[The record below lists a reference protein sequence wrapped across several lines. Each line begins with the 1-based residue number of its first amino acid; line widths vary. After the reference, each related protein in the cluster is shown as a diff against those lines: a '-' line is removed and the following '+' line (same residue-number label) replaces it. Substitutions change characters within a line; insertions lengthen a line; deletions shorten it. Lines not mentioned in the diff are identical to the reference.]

1 MTIHRTIVIC
11 LIALLTFPTGALAD
25 TFVTVDTTQNGGV
38 FNNNAPT
45 LVISHLTNDPLFTLT
60 NGASTSNIEALI
72 VGNLDGESGQLLIE
86 DGSSLNNDGS
96 GLIGTYGTESV
107 LGGYAYLGL
116 NADSSGSATV
126 TGPGSTWTNSGIFNI
141 GHSGNGTLNI
151 TNGGVVTNGLTYVG
165 SNAGGVGHV
174 TVTGA
179 GSELISASANIVG
192 VYGEGT
198 LDVLDGARV
207 YTPTGYI
214 GLEAGSMGT
223 VTVSGSGSTWEN
235 AADLNIGLAGTGELN
250 LNNGGYVTSQ
260 NSDIGLSLG
269 GNGTVNLSGVST
281 LWENAN
287 SLTVANE
294 GTGLLN
300 VDNGSKVTSEFLD
313 IGLASGSNGIVNIS
327 NGGLIELTDRAV
339 VGDAGNGQ
347 LHLMSAS
354 GLTADTVYVGGSEI
368 EYTGGEADGYMTIT
382 GGSIVNSRVSVV
394 ALNEGS
400 EGTIE
405 VTGPGSQLNQGD
417 YLNLGFNGSG
427 KLLVSDGASVT
438 SDVSNLGSNTTGEAT
453 VTLTGADSTWVNS
466 AHVRVGRAG
475 LGTLNVQ
482 DGAYFSS
489 NELLVS
495 GNNSGL
501 SILDGGQL
509 DVGTAT
515 FGFHHYSGFGESGLG
530 FVDGPGSVFNVSELN
545 VGEFGH
551 GAVEVT
557 NGGQVNAQNVFV
569 ATDGGEGKIVVD
581 GVGSR
586 LDLTEDIYIGQGIDR
601 GDVIVTGGAE
611 MTSRSAFIGNS
622 PNASALLV
630 VGDSI
635 SSQSG
640 FESHWTNSMDMVV
653 GNEGYGQLRID
664 YDGVV
669 STSTLSAGNQS
680 EGLVWVNRGTL
691 LSNIAYIG
699 HQTNGEGDV
708 AVRHGS
714 WENTGDIYVGYEGV
728 GYLDAD
734 FGGTISTGGDLFVG
748 FNNRG
753 DVFVYGGS
761 SHSSANVGGDL
772 IIGANASGN
781 GRVAVVGNAQLT
793 SGNLLQLGAY
803 GSGELTVSGSAQVTS
818 ANGEIGRFSG
828 AVGTATVQGESARWD
843 IGQDLKI
850 GVQGAGQLEVLGQG
864 NVIVGRNI
872 EIGSD
877 ATGVGILTING
888 IGSRL
893 DIGDFFDVGRY
904 GTGTFNIEDG
914 GLVVSPSGGINGHYE
929 SFIGHFA
936 GSTGVAMVTGDG
948 SRWEMS
954 RSLTIGS
961 EGNGTLNI
969 LDGGY
974 VTNHFSFIGANDG
987 SVGSVTVDGEGS
999 LWDSRNYIRMDET
1012 SSLTIS
1018 NQGHV
1023 TTPWAADIAYDA
1035 DSIATVLV
1043 TGENSKLTVGGF
1055 VVGRFGHGTM
1065 NIDNGGYASAVTGTL
1080 VGFAGTGITRVK
1092 GARSHLDINSLT
1104 VGSESGG
1111 NGTLEVLNGGLVTT
1125 NSATS
1130 IAHRAGS
1137 IGRIDVDGVGSTL
1150 QVGYDLYIGTDGAAQ
1165 FNITDGGHVI
1175 VDNNAWLGANQ
1186 VDPIATVS
1194 GTGSKWSIN
1203 NGLLIG
1209 PNTNTISTVDILNG
1223 GLVTVHG
1230 PTRVYNNDV
1239 LNVVGGTLMTGSL
1252 NVDAG
1257 GTFNLDGGR
1266 LLLDGGVAE
1275 GMMYTAI
1282 NGSRIGGTGTI
1293 NELMIGA
1300 GGVLMP
1306 GDSPGLLHVNVGEL
1320 LGDGIYEWEI
1330 NSVNGLAGESIGW
1343 DLVTFETLQLSAS
1356 DNDEFVIQIN
1366 SLTEMNNN
1374 GRLADFDPF
1383 SSYTWLIAASDDVD
1397 PFDVDSFALDL
1408 AEFDNLFFDGN
1419 FTLSS
1424 GAANYGGFA
1433 HGLFLNYTAATVPE
1447 PNSLAVLLIALA
1459 LANPRRRRVNPV
1471 NQNLH

>member
-1 MTIHRTIVIC
+1 MTIQRSIVF
-11 LIALLTFPTGALAD
+11 ALVVSLVFPTSVLAD

-38 FNNNAPT
+38 FNNNSPT

-60 NGASTSNIEALI
+60 NGATTSNVEALI
-72 VGNLDGESGQLLIE
+72 IGNLDSESGQLLIE
-86 DGSSLNNDGS
+86 AGSSLNNDGT
-96 GLIGTYGTESV
+96 GVIGTYGSENV

-116 NADSSGSATV
+116 NAGSSGSATV
-126 TGPGSTWTNSGIFNI
+126 TGPGSTWTNSGILNV
-141 GHSGNGTLNI
+141 GHSGNGTVNI

-165 SNAGGVGHV
+165 SNAGGVGTV
-174 TVTGA
+174 TVTGT

-192 VYGEGT
+192 VFGEGT

-223 VTVSGSGSTWEN
+223 VTVSGTVSTWEN

-250 LNNGGYVTSQ
+250 VNNGGYVTSQ

-269 GNGTVNLSGVST
+269 GDGTVNLSGSST
-281 LWENAN
+281 LWENTN
-287 SLTVANE
+287 SLTVGNE
-294 GTGLLN
+294 GIGLLD
-300 VDNGSKVTSEFLD
+300 VDNGAKVTSEFLD
-313 IGLASGSNGIVNIS
+313 IGLTSGGNGIVNIS

-339 VGDAGNGQ
+339 VGDAGTGQ
-347 LHLMSAS
+347 LNLMSAS

-368 EYTGGEADGYMTIT
+368 EYTGGEADGHMTIT
-382 GGSIVNSRVSVV
+382 GGSIVNSRVIVV

-405 VTGPGSQLNQGD
+405 VTGPGSQLNQSY
-417 YLNLGFNGSG
+417 YLNFGFNGVG
-427 KLLVSDGASVT
+427 TLLVSDGASVT
-438 SDVSNLGSNTTGEAT
+438 SDVSNLGSNSTGEAT

-475 LGTLNVQ
+475 HGTLNVE

-501 SILDGGQL
+501 NILDGGQV

-530 FVDGPGSVFNVSELN
+530 VVDGPGSVFNVSELN

-569 ATDGGEGKIVVD
+569 ATDGGKGKIVVD

-586 LDLTEDIYIGQGIDR
+586 LDLTEDLYVGQGVDR
-601 GDVIVTGGAE
+601 GDIILTAGAE
-611 MTSRSAFIGNS
+611 MTSRNALIGNS
-622 PNASALLV
+622 PDANALFV
-630 VGDSI
+630 VGDPYN
-635 SSQSG
+635 SQSG
-640 FESHWTNSMDMVV
+640 YESRWTNSTDLVV

-691 LSNIAYIG
+691 LSNGAYIG

-708 AVRHGS
+708 GVRHGS

-728 GYLDAD
+728 GYLDAQA
-734 FGGTISTGGDLFVG
+734 GGTIATGGDLFVG

-761 SHSSANVGGDL
+761 SHSSANVGVDL
-772 IIGANASGN
+772 VIGANAAGN
-781 GRVAVVGNAQLT
+781 GRVAVAGKAQLT
-793 SGNLLQLGAY
+793 SGNLLQVGAY

-818 ANGEIGRFSG
+818 ANGEVGRFAGS
-828 AVGTATVQGESARWD
+828 VGSATVQGKNARWEN
-843 IGQDLKI
+843 GQNLKI
-850 GVQGAGQLEVLGQG
+850 GYQGEGQLEVLDRG
-864 NVIVGRNI
+864 NVIVGRNV
-872 EIGSD
+872 EIGSE
-877 ATGVGILTING
+877 ATGVGKLIING
-888 IGSRL
+888 TASRL

-904 GTGTFNIEDG
+904 GTGTLNVEDG
-914 GLVVSPSGGINGHYE
+914 GMLVSPGGGINGHYE
-929 SFIGHFA
+929 SYIGHFA
-936 GSTGVAMVTGDG
+936 GSTGVATVTGDG

-961 EGNGTLNI
+961 EGNGTLKI

-987 SVGSVTVDGEGS
+987 SVGSVTVAGEGS

-1012 SSLTIS
+1012 SSLTVS

-1023 TTPWAADIAYDA
+1023 TTPWAADMAYDA
-1035 DSIATVLV
+1035 DSVATVLV
-1043 TGENSKLTVGGF
+1043 KGENSKLTVGSF

-1065 NIDNGGYASAVTGTL
+1065 TIENGGYASATNSTL
-1080 VGFAGTGITRVK
+1080 VGFAGTGITRVT
-1092 GARSHLDINSLT
+1092 GSGSHLDLRNLT

-1111 NGTLEVLNGGLVTT
+1111 IGTLQVLEGGLVTT
-1125 NSATS
+1125 SSSTS
-1130 IAHRAGS
+1130 IAHRGGS

-1150 QVGYDLYIGTDGAAQ
+1150 HVGYDLNIGISGDAQ

-1175 VDNNAWLGANQ
+1175 VDNHAWLHASQ
-1186 VDPIATVS
+1186 IDPIATVS
-1194 GTGSKWSIN
+1194 GTGSKWSIDN
-1203 NGLLIG
+1203 WLFIG
-1209 PNTNTISTVDILNG
+1209 QNTNISSTVDILDS
-1223 GLVTVHG
+1223 GLVSVNGT
-1230 PTRVYNNDV
+1230 TRVYNNDF
-1239 LNVVGGTLMTGSL
+1239 LNIVGGTLRTGSL
-1252 NVDAG
+1252 DVDAG

-1275 GMMYTAI
+1275 GVMFTAI
-1282 NGSRIGGTGTI
+1282 DGSMIGGTGTI
-1293 NELMIGA
+1293 EELMIGA
-1300 GGVLMP
+1300 GGILTP
-1306 GDSPGLLHVNVGEL
+1306 GESPGLLHANMAEL
-1320 LGDGIYEWEI
+1320 LGEGTYQWEI
-1330 NSVNGLAGESIGW
+1330 NTVDGLAGESLGW
-1343 DLVTFETLQLSAS
+1343 DLVTFDTLQLTAAS
-1356 DNDEFVIQIN
+1356 NDEFVIEVT
-1366 SLTEMNNN
+1366 SLTELNET
-1374 GRLADFDPF
+1374 GRLANFDPF
-1383 SSYTWLIAASDDVD
+1383 ASHTWLIAASNGVD
-1397 PFDVDSFALDL
+1397 PFDLDSFSLDL
-1408 AEFDNLFFDGN
+1408 TSFENLYFDGN
-1419 FTLSS
+1419 FSLST

-1433 HGLFLNYTAATVPE
+1433 QGLFLNYTAATVPE
-1447 PNSLAVLLIALA
+1447 PNSLALLLIAFGMA
-1459 LANPRRRRVNPV
+1459 TRMRRRR
-1471 NQNLH
+1471 